1 MEGGTYVS
9 FHGVNIAFVSMK
21 FIVQNNIDVPR
32 TVSDQNSYSRK
43 IIVSLEEG
51 AYEKKLLYCN
61 YSVMNQR

>member
-9 FHGVNIAFVSMK
+9 FHGVNIAFISMK

-43 IIVSLEEG
+43 IILVLEEDTYDKNCYI
-51 AYEKKLLYCN
+51 AIILL
-61 YSVMNQR
+61 